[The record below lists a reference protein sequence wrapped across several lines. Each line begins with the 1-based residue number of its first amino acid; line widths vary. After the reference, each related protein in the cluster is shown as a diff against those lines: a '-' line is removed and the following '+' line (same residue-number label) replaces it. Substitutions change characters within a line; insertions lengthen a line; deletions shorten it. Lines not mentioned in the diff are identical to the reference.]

1 VTCKKDISYLKTKAQ
16 QRRKFYTLKHG
27 KPYKIIREAEA
38 RVWST
43 DVFGFWKQVFVAV
56 SSMLL

>member
-1 VTCKKDISYLKTKAQ
+1 MKRKAQ
-16 QRRKFYTLKHG
+16 QRWKFYTLKHG